1 MNAKVGRIA
10 ASKQVS
16 LQSGGGLLLDP
27 ALFPEQTLPGND
39 LRIPVAALDADLEY
53 HIPRPVTQH
62 DRDTLSVFMRVK
74 GETTSTPIETRLPL
88 GSPWADRIWP
98 KELSIPLANL
108 VELPT
113 PEAPTQYELVYIM
126 YAAGVNPSPE
136 TIAEFHID
144 KTKPYQVKT
153 PPSDY
158 SPDGVAFPADLPQTK
173 EIDDEYISNHPNG
186 IEITLTLAPS
196 NAETTDK
203 VDIYWGDVSDPAYF
217 STPVMSDVSVPGD
230 GKITM
235 PISIFEDSQE
245 GVNTLRFIMTDLA
258 GNVSRPSKAVQRT
271 VRRLPPPVS
280 VPPVV
285 PLADGTDGDTLINL
299 ADCDQGV
306 TVEIEVPQPSV
317 FTDMIL
323 ATWQDRDL
331 PLERVENKTTLIIPV
346 DYQTIIKPAYGAT
359 DGEVD
364 TTVSYVMIR
373 GSGDVVA
380 RNQTTIQVDISY
392 PGPENPDEPKPVNP
406 DLEFPRLVSSQNAD
420 NVLDDNDYGQPAD
433 IFIQLYD
440 VPPTESGQSITVW
453 YDDEELTPPYFL
465 SPGEEGTEI
474 LAATVPWEV
483 ISKKPNATI
492 KIKYVLAVVLG
503 NNPVWSEEEDVTVDI
518 TKIDLPP
525 PEVQGL
531 ENGAI
536 ACPTLNFVP
545 PNDGT
550 SRRNLKVVIPFS
562 PSLIDRRVV
571 TLKWGGFS
579 DEEATIPIPGTEVTK
594 TYTIDGT
601 VPAEGIEM
609 DIGNYLVNFKPVT
622 DNFGKLTYTITD
634 VTPES
639 DPAIHFVF
647 LKDNNDD
654 FCEIANPIP

>member
-1 MNAKVGRIA
+1 MNVKVGHIG

-16 LQSGGGLLLDP
+16 LQSRGDLLLDP
-27 ALFPEQTLPGND
+27 ATFPAQTLPGND
-39 LRIPVAALDADLEY
+39 LRIPVAALNADLEY

-126 YAAGVNPSPE
+126 YAAGVNPTPE
-136 TIAEFHID
+136 TIADFHID
-144 KTKPYQVKT
+144 KTKPYQIKT

-158 SPDGVAFPADLPQTK
+158 SPDGVTFPADLPPTK
-173 EIDDEYISNHPNG
+173 EIDDAYLGAHPNG
-186 IEITLTLAPS
+186 IEITLTLASS
-196 NAETTDK
+196 NAEATDK
-203 VDIYWGDVSDPAYF
+203 VDLYWGDLSDPAYF
-217 STPVMSDVSVPGD
+217 STPVMSDVPVPPD

-235 PISIFEDSQE
+235 PIDIFENSQE
-245 GVNTLRFIMTDLA
+245 GVNTLRFIMTDLP
-258 GNVSRPSKAVQRT
+258 GNVSRPSKPVQRT

-317 FTDMIL
+317 FTDMIQ
-323 ATWQDRDL
+323 ATWQGRDL
-331 PLERVENKTTLIIPV
+331 PLERVEDKTLLVIPV
-346 DYQTIIKPAYGAT
+346 DYRTIIKPAYGAT

-373 GSGDVVA
+373 NSGDVVA

-406 DLEFPRLVSSQNAD
+406 ALELPRLVSSQNVD
-420 NVLDDNDYGQPAD
+420 NVLDDNDHGQPAD

-440 VPPTESGQSITVW
+440 APPTESGQSITVW
-453 YDDEELTPPYFL
+453 YDDVELTPPYFL
-465 SPGEEGTEI
+465 APGEEGTEI
-474 LAATVPWEV
+474 LAARVPWEV
-483 ISKKPNATI
+483 IERKPNAII
-492 KIKYVLAVVLG
+492 KIKYVLSVVLG
-503 NNPVWSEEEDVTVDI
+503 NNPVTSNDEDVVVDI
-518 TKIDLPP
+518 TKVDLPP

-531 ENGAI
+531 ENDAI

-550 SRRNLKVVIPFS
+550 SRRNIKVVIPFS
-562 PSLIDRRVV
+562 PSLIDTRTV
-571 TLKWGGFS
+571 TLKWGGFR
-579 DEEATIPIPGTEVTK
+579 DENATNPIPGTEVTK
-594 TYTIDGT
+594 SHLIVGT

-609 DIGNYLVNFKPVT
+609 EIGDYFVNFKPVT
-622 DNFGKLTYTITD
+622 DAFGKLTYTVTD
-634 VTPES
+634 VVPES
-639 DPAIHFVF
+639 DAAIHFVF

>member
-1 MNAKVGRIA
+1 MNAKVGRIGA
-10 ASKQVS
+10 GKQVS
-16 LQSGGGLLLDP
+16 LSSGGGILLDP
-27 ALFPEQTLPGND
+27 ATFPEQTLPND
-39 LRIPVAALDADLEY
+39 LRIPVAALNAELKY
-53 HIPRPVTQH
+53 RINQPVTQH
-62 DRDTLSVFMRVK
+62 DRDTLTVFLRVK
-74 GETTSTPIETRLPL
+74 GDTATTPLETRLPL
-88 GSPWADRIWP
+88 GAVADRIWP
-98 KELSIPLANL
+98 KELSIPLVHL

-126 YAAGVNPSPE
+126 YAAGVNPTPP
-136 TIAEFHID
+136 TVAEFHID

-153 PPSDY
+153 PASDF
-158 SPDGVAFPADLPQTK
+158 SPDGVTFPADLPQTQ

-186 IEITLTLAPS
+186 IEITLTLAPF
-196 NAETTDK
+196 NAEATDK

-217 STPVMSDVSVPGD
+217 STPIMSDVPVPPD

-235 PISIFEDSQE
+235 TIDIFENSQE

-299 ADCDQGV
+299 ADCNQGV

-317 FTDMIL
+317 YNDIIQ
-323 ATWQDRDL
+323 ATWQGRDL
-331 PLERVENKTTLIIPV
+331 PPVRVENNTLLVLPV
-346 DYQTIIKPAYGAT
+346 DYETIIKPAYGAT

-364 TTVSYVMIR
+364 TTVSYVMLR

-380 RNQTTIQVDISY
+380 QNQTTIQVDISY
-392 PGPENPDEPKPVNP
+392 PGPVNP
-406 DLEFPRLVSSQNAD
+406 DDPDEVNPALNLPRLVSSQNVN
-420 NVLDDNDYGQPAD
+420 NVLDDNDYGEPAD
-433 IFIQLYD
+433 IYIQLWAA
-440 VPPTESGQSITVW
+440 PATESGQSITVW
-453 YDDEELTPPYFL
+453 YDDVPLTPAYFL
-465 SPGEEGTEI
+465 APGEEGTEI
-474 LAATVPWEV
+474 PAATVPWDV
-483 ISKKPNATI
+483 IARKPNEII
-492 KIKYVLAVVLG
+492 KIKYQLSVVLG
-503 NNPVWSEEEDVTVDI
+503 NNPVWSEDEDVNVDI

-531 ENGAI
+531 EHDAI

-550 SRRNLKVVIPFS
+550 SRRNLIVVIPFS
-562 PSLIDRRVV
+562 PSLIDTRVV

-579 DEEATIPIPGTEVTK
+579 DENATIPIAGTEVTA
-594 TYTIDGT
+594 THTIVGT

-609 DIGNYLVNFKPVT
+609 EIGDYFVNFKPVT
-622 DNFGKLTYTITD
+622 DGFGKLTYTVTD
-634 VTPES
+634 VVPES

-647 LKDNNDD
+647 LKDNNAD